1 MNYEAQGVVIQLL
14 PEQTGTGKNGQWI
27 KKDFVIETKDQYPK
41 KISFSAWGD
50 KAEQV
55 KTINVGQTVNVAF
68 NIESREF
75 NGKRY
80 TDLRIWK
87 LDLAE
92 AGSAPAAPLNN
103 ITEAD
108 FQAASSNSELDE
120 LPF

>member
-1 MNYEAQGVVIQLL
+1 MNFEIQGTVVHLL
-14 PEQTGTGKNGQWI
+14 PEQTGSGKNGAWI
-27 KKDFVIETKDQYPK
+27 KKDFVIETIDQQFNK

-55 KTINVGQTVNVAF
+55 KTLNVGENVKVSF

-75 NGKRY
+75 NNKWY

-87 LDLAE
+87 LEKAGAASSTFE
-92 AGSAPAAPLNN
+92 APVNN
-103 ITEAD
+103 LTEAD
-108 FQAASSNSELDE
+108 FNTPASEADD

>member
-1 MNYEAQGVVIQLL
+1 MNYEAQGVIVQLL

-50 KAEQV
+50 KAEQL
-55 KTINVGQTVNVAF
+55 KTLSVGQSVNVAF

-75 NGKRY
+75 NGKWY

-87 LDLAE
+87 IDSMA
-92 AGSAPAAPLNN
+92 AGSTPAAPLNN

>member
-55 KTINVGQTVNVAF
+55 KTINVGQNVNVAF

-75 NGKRY
+75 NGKWY